1 MLKKYRATAKKGRT
15 MNAAIIQA
23 IGFVGMAFFIV
34 SYQIR
39 SNQALF
45 LCQLLGCCVFC
56 LQFCIMGA
64 YSGAL
69 GLLVNIARN
78 LLLLKAKDWKWV
90 RSRATLL
97 SIILLLLVMTVYT
110 WAGWISLLPFISVTV
125 TCIGYWTDNGQKIR
139 LSQLIG
145 SPCTLLYDLM
155 IRSWG
160 GVLSESITLLSII
173 ISIFRF
179 GWSNLNNKEA
189 AC

>member
-1 MLKKYRATAKKGRT
+1 MSETL
-15 MNAAIIQA
+15 IQI
-23 IGFVGMAFFIV
+23 IGFIAMAFFII

-39 SNQALF
+39 SNRALF
-45 LCQLLGCCVFC
+45 LCQLLGCCLFC

-64 YSGAL
+64 YTGAL

-78 LLLLKAKDWKWV
+78 VLLLKADDWPWV
-90 RSRATLL
+90 RRGTTLL
-97 SIILLLLVMTVYT
+97 GVILLLLVMTVYT
-110 WAGWISLLPFISVTV
+110 WAGWISLLPFISVAV
-125 TCIGYWTDNGQKIR
+125 TCVGYWTDNAQKIR

-155 IRSWG
+155 IGSWG
-160 GVLSESITLLSII
+160 GVLSETITLLSII

-179 GWSNLNNKEA
+179 GWSNLDKKEA

>member
-1 MLKKYRATAKKGRT
+1 MSETL
-15 MNAAIIQA
+15 IQI
-23 IGFVGMAFFIV
+23 IGFIAMAFFII

-39 SNQALF
+39 SNRALF
-45 LCQLLGCCVFC
+45 LCQLLGCCLFC

-64 YSGAL
+64 YTGAL

-78 LLLLKAKDWKWV
+78 VLLLKANDWPWV
-90 RSRATLL
+90 RRRTTLL
-97 SIILLLLVMTVYT
+97 GIILLLLVMTVYT
-110 WAGWISLLPFISVTV
+110 WAGWISLLPFISVAV
-125 TCIGYWTDNGQKIR
+125 TCVGYWTDNAQKIR

-160 GVLSESITLLSII
+160 GVLSETITLFSII

-179 GWSNLNNKEA
+179 GWSNLDKKEA

>member
-1 MLKKYRATAKKGRT
+1 MSETL
-15 MNAAIIQA
+15 IQI
-23 IGFVGMAFFIV
+23 IGFIAMAFFII

-39 SNQALF
+39 SNRALF
-45 LCQLLGCCVFC
+45 LCQLLGCCLFC

-64 YSGAL
+64 YTGAL

-78 LLLLKAKDWKWV
+78 VLLLKADDWPWV
-90 RSRATLL
+90 RRGTTLL
-97 SIILLLLVMTVYT
+97 GIILLLLVMTVYT
-110 WAGWISLLPFISVTV
+110 WAGWISLLPFISVAV
-125 TCIGYWTDNGQKIR
+125 TCVGYWTDNAQKIR

-155 IRSWG
+155 IGSWG
-160 GVLSESITLLSII
+160 GVLSETITLLSII

-179 GWSNLNNKEA
+179 GWSNLDKKET

>member
-1 MLKKYRATAKKGRT
+1 MSETL
-15 MNAAIIQA
+15 IQI
-23 IGFVGMAFFIV
+23 IGFIAMAFFII

-39 SNQALF
+39 SNRALF
-45 LCQLLGCCVFC
+45 LCQLLGCCLFC

-64 YSGAL
+64 YTGAL

-78 LLLLKAKDWKWV
+78 VLLLKADDWPWV
-90 RSRATLL
+90 RRGTTLL
-97 SIILLLLVMTVYT
+97 GIILLLLVMTVYT
-110 WAGWISLLPFISVTV
+110 WAGWISLLPFISVAV
-125 TCIGYWTDNGQKIR
+125 TCVGYWTDNAQKIR

-160 GVLSESITLLSII
+160 GVLSETITLLSII

-179 GWSNLNNKEA
+179 GWSNLDKKEA

>member
-1 MLKKYRATAKKGRT
+1 MSETL
-15 MNAAIIQA
+15 IQI
-23 IGFVGMAFFIV
+23 IGFIAMAFFII

-39 SNQALF
+39 SNRTLF
-45 LCQLLGCCVFC
+45 LCQLLGCCLFC

-64 YSGAL
+64 YTGAL

-78 LLLLKAKDWKWV
+78 VLLLKADDWPWV
-90 RSRATLL
+90 RRGTTLL
-97 SIILLLLVMTVYT
+97 GIILLLLVMTVYT
-110 WAGWISLLPFISVTV
+110 WAGWISLLPFISVAV
-125 TCIGYWTDNGQKIR
+125 TCVGYWTDNAQKIR

-155 IRSWG
+155 IGSWG
-160 GVLSESITLLSII
+160 GVLSETITLLSII

-179 GWSNLNNKEA
+179 GWANLDKKEA

>member
-1 MLKKYRATAKKGRT
+1 MSETL
-15 MNAAIIQA
+15 IQI
-23 IGFVGMAFFIV
+23 IGFIAMAFFII

-39 SNQALF
+39 SNRALF
-45 LCQLLGCCVFC
+45 LCQLLGCCLFC

-64 YSGAL
+64 YTGAL

-78 LLLLKAKDWKWV
+78 VLLLKADDWPWV
-90 RSRATLL
+90 RRGTTLL
-97 SIILLLLVMTVYT
+97 GVILLLLVMTVYT
-110 WAGWISLLPFISVTV
+110 WAGWISLLPFISVAV
-125 TCIGYWTDNGQKIR
+125 TCVGYWTDNAQKIR

-160 GVLSESITLLSII
+160 GVLSETITLLSII

-179 GWSNLNNKEA
+179 GWANLDKKEA

>member
-1 MLKKYRATAKKGRT
+1 MSETL
-15 MNAAIIQA
+15 IQI
-23 IGFVGMAFFIV
+23 IGFIAMAFFII

-39 SNQALF
+39 SNRTLF
-45 LCQLLGCCVFC
+45 LCQLLGCCLFC

-64 YSGAL
+64 YTGAL

-78 LLLLKAKDWKWV
+78 VLLLKADDWPWV
-90 RSRATLL
+90 RRGTTLL
-97 SIILLLLVMTVYT
+97 GIILLLLVMTVYT
-110 WAGWISLLPFISVTV
+110 WAGWISLLPFISVAV
-125 TCIGYWTDNGQKIR
+125 TCVGYWTDNAQKIR

-160 GVLSESITLLSII
+160 GVLSETITLLSII

-179 GWSNLNNKEA
+179 GWANLDKKEA

>member
-1 MLKKYRATAKKGRT
+1 MSETL
-15 MNAAIIQA
+15 IQI
-23 IGFVGMAFFIV
+23 IGFIAMAFFII

-39 SNQALF
+39 SNRALF
-45 LCQLLGCCVFC
+45 LCQLLGCCLFC

-64 YSGAL
+64 YTGAL

-78 LLLLKAKDWKWV
+78 VLLLKADDWPWV
-90 RSRATLL
+90 RRGTTLL
-97 SIILLLLVMTVYT
+97 GVILLLLVMTVYT
-110 WAGWISLLPFISVTV
+110 WAGWISLLPFISVAV
-125 TCIGYWTDNGQKIR
+125 TCVGYWTDNAQKIR

-160 GVLSESITLLSII
+160 GVLSETITLLSII

-179 GWSNLNNKEA
+179 GWSNLDKKEA

>member
-1 MLKKYRATAKKGRT
+1 MSETL
-15 MNAAIIQA
+15 IQI
-23 IGFVGMAFFIV
+23 IGFIAMAFFII

-39 SNQALF
+39 SNRALF
-45 LCQLLGCCVFC
+45 LCQLLGCCLFC

-64 YSGAL
+64 YTGAL

-78 LLLLKAKDWKWV
+78 VLLLKANDWPWV
-90 RSRATLL
+90 RRGTTLL
-97 SIILLLLVMTVYT
+97 GIILLLLVMTVYT
-110 WAGWISLLPFISVTV
+110 WAGWISLLPFTSVAV
-125 TCIGYWTDNGQKIR
+125 TCVGYWTDNAQKIR

-160 GVLSESITLLSII
+160 GVLSETITLFSII

-179 GWSNLNNKEA
+179 GWANLDKKEA

>member
-1 MLKKYRATAKKGRT
+1 MSETL
-15 MNAAIIQA
+15 IQI
-23 IGFVGMAFFIV
+23 IGFIAMAFFII

-39 SNQALF
+39 SNRALF
-45 LCQLLGCCVFC
+45 LCQLLGCCLFC

-64 YSGAL
+64 YTGAL

-78 LLLLKAKDWKWV
+78 VLLLKADDWPWV
-90 RSRATLL
+90 RRGTTLL
-97 SIILLLLVMTVYT
+97 GIILLLLVMTVYT
-110 WAGWISLLPFISVTV
+110 WAGWISLLPFISVAV
-125 TCIGYWTDNGQKIR
+125 TCVGYWTDNAQKIR

-160 GVLSESITLLSII
+160 GVLSETITLLSII

-179 GWSNLNNKEA
+179 GWANLDKKEA

>member
-1 MLKKYRATAKKGRT
+1 
-15 MNAAIIQA
+15 MNTVIIQT
-23 IGFVGMAFFIV
+23 IGFVGMAFFVI

-39 SNQALF
+39 SNRVLF

-64 YSGAL
+64 YTGAL

-78 LLLLKAKDWKWV
+78 VLLLKANDWPWV
-90 RSRATLL
+90 RSRTTLL
-97 SIILLLLVMTVYT
+97 AVITVLLVMTVWT
-110 WAGWISLLPFISVTV
+110 WDGWISLLPCVSVSVTCV
-125 TCIGYWTDNGQKIR
+125 GYWTDNARKIR

-173 ISIFRF
+173 VSIIRF
-179 GWSNLNNKEA
+179 GWANIDKQEA

>member
-1 MLKKYRATAKKGRT
+1 MSETL
-15 MNAAIIQA
+15 IQI
-23 IGFVGMAFFIV
+23 IGFIAMAFFII

-39 SNQALF
+39 SNRALF
-45 LCQLLGCCVFC
+45 LCQLLGCCLFC

-64 YSGAL
+64 YTGAL

-78 LLLLKAKDWKWV
+78 VLLLKANDWPWV
-90 RSRATLL
+90 RRGTTLL
-97 SIILLLLVMTVYT
+97 GVILLLLVMTVYT
-110 WAGWISLLPFISVTV
+110 WAGWISLLPFISVAV
-125 TCIGYWTDNGQKIR
+125 TCVGYWTDNAQKIR

-160 GVLSESITLLSII
+160 GVLSETITLLSII

-179 GWSNLNNKEA
+179 GWANLDKKEA

>member
-1 MLKKYRATAKKGRT
+1 MSETL
-15 MNAAIIQA
+15 IQI
-23 IGFVGMAFFIV
+23 IGFIAMAFFII

-39 SNQALF
+39 SNRALF
-45 LCQLLGCCVFC
+45 LCQLLGCCLFC

-64 YSGAL
+64 YTGAL

-78 LLLLKAKDWKWV
+78 VLLLKADDWPWV
-90 RSRATLL
+90 RRGTTLL
-97 SIILLLLVMTVYT
+97 GVILLLLVVTVYT
-110 WAGWISLLPFISVTV
+110 WAGWISLLPFISVAV
-125 TCIGYWTDNGQKIR
+125 TCVGYWTDNAQKIR

-155 IRSWG
+155 IGSWG
-160 GVLSESITLLSII
+160 GVLSETITLLSII

-179 GWSNLNNKEA
+179 GWSNLDKKEA

>member
-1 MLKKYRATAKKGRT
+1 MSETL
-15 MNAAIIQA
+15 IQI
-23 IGFVGMAFFIV
+23 IGFIAMAFFII

-39 SNQALF
+39 SNRALF
-45 LCQLLGCCVFC
+45 LCQLLGCCLFC

-64 YSGAL
+64 YTGAL

-78 LLLLKAKDWKWV
+78 VLLLKADDWPWV
-90 RSRATLL
+90 RRGTTLL
-97 SIILLLLVMTVYT
+97 GIILLLLVMTVYT
-110 WAGWISLLPFISVTV
+110 WAGWISLLPFTSVAV
-125 TCIGYWTDNGQKIR
+125 TCVGYWTDNAQKIR

-155 IRSWG
+155 IGSWG
-160 GVLSESITLLSII
+160 GVLSETITLLSII

-179 GWSNLNNKEA
+179 GWSNLDKKEA

>member
-1 MLKKYRATAKKGRT
+1 MSETL
-15 MNAAIIQA
+15 IQI
-23 IGFVGMAFFIV
+23 IGFIAMAFFII

-39 SNQALF
+39 SNRALF
-45 LCQLLGCCVFC
+45 LCQLLGCCLFC

-64 YSGAL
+64 YTGAL

-78 LLLLKAKDWKWV
+78 VLLLKANDWPWV
-90 RSRATLL
+90 RRGTTLL
-97 SIILLLLVMTVYT
+97 GIILLLLVMTVYT
-110 WAGWISLLPFISVTV
+110 WAGWISLLPFISVAV
-125 TCIGYWTDNGQKIR
+125 TCVGYWTDNAQKIR

-155 IRSWG
+155 IGSWG
-160 GVLSESITLLSII
+160 GVLSETITLLSII

-179 GWSNLNNKEA
+179 GWSNLDKKEA